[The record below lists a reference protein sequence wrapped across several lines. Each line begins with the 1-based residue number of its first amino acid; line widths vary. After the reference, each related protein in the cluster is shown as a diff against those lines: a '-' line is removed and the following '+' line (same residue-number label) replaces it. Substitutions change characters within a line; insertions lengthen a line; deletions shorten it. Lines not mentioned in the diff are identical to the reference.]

1 MLEGAKQ
8 KGKATGIIAT
18 SEIQHAT
25 PAGYSG
31 HHKDRNNFEVLG
43 EQQVY
48 QNMDVVLGGGKE
60 SLQPGTK
67 DKSRKDGEDLVKVLK
82 DKSTI
87 SLKRKINSSSQNR
100 KIWGAFSQR
109 DLAYDMDRRATHP
122 EQPTIAEMTK
132 NRFRRFLKTRTV
144 SFYSWKEASLT
155 GQRIKTIRS
164 A

>member
-1 MLEGAKQ
+1 MANVLEGAKQ

-82 DKSTI
+82 DKKYDFVETKDQLLKSKSKKFGAHSHSAI
-87 SLKRKINSSSQNR
+87 SR
-100 KIWGAFSQR
+100 
-109 DLAYDMDRRATHP
+109 
-122 EQPTIAEMTK
+122 MTW
-132 NRFRRFLKTRTV
+132 TAV
-144 SFYSWKEASLT
+144 
-155 GQRIKTIRS
+155 QRIQSSRRLRR
-164 A
+164 

>member
-87 SLKRKINSSSQNR
+87 SLRRKINSSSQNR
-100 KIWGAFSQR
+100 KNLGR
-109 DLAYDMDRRATHP
+109 L
-122 EQPTIAEMTK
+122 
-132 NRFRRFLKTRTV
+132 
-144 SFYSWKEASLT
+144 LT
-155 GQRIKTIRS
+155 ARS
-164 A
+164 RV